1 MRATA
6 PAHRHD
12 RLALRL
18 SVIISRLLAGESL
31 SPKAL
36 SGEFGVSERTL
47 RRDFSQRLLHLDLI
61 SDNGCWRLR
70 TNPMRDHTPGA
81 LAFARNTGIARL
93 IPSQSRQLM
102 QLLMDENGTSPC
114 LIGHVQQP
122 AGILP
127 DCFQRLAEGIYH
139 HRLVSLLI
147 MGIRHDHLEPYRLI
161 FSQANWYLV
170 ACRQGS
176 IHVFSLDEII
186 SVSLSEQHF
195 RHRNE
200 TNALIAMEDFINAL
214 PHFHFISNVI
224 HTFREHPPEPHT
236 SPRGVKT

>member
-1 MRATA
+1 MRATD

-31 SPKAL
+31 SLKAL

-47 RRDFSQRLLHLDLI
+47 RRDFSQRLLHLDLTG
-61 SDNGCWRLR
+61 DNGCWRLR

-81 LAFARNTGIARL
+81 LAFARNTGIARI

-114 LIGHVQQP
+114 LIGHVQHP
-122 AGILP
+122 SRILP

-139 HRLVSLLI
+139 HRLVSLLVK
-147 MGIRHDHLEPYRLI
+147 GIRHDHLEPYRLI
-161 FSQANWYLV
+161 FSHVCWYLV
-170 ACRQGS
+170 ASQYGAIR
-176 IHVFSLDEII
+176 VFRVEEVT
-186 SVSLSEQHF
+186 SVSLSERSF
-195 RHRNE
+195 HRRSE
-200 TNALIAMEDFINAL
+200 TSALIVDADFINAL

-224 HTFREHPPEPHT
+224 HTFRELSPEPKT
-236 SPRGVKT
+236 RPKGVKT

>member
-1 MRATA
+1 MRATD

-31 SPKAL
+31 SLKVL
-36 SGEFGVSERTL
+36 SVEFSVSERTL
-47 RRDFSQRLLHLDLI
+47 RRDFSQRLLHLDII
-61 SDNGCWRLR
+61 SDNGTWRLR

-139 HRLVSLLI
+139 HRMVSLLVK
-147 MGIRHDHLEPYRLI
+147 GIRHDHLEPYRLI
-161 FSQANWYLV
+161 FSQACWYLV
-170 ACRQGS
+170 ASQYGAIR
-176 IHVFSLDEII
+176 VFRVEEVT
-186 SVSLSEQHF
+186 SVSLSERSF
-195 RHRNE
+195 HRRSE
-200 TNALIAMEDFINAL
+200 TSALIVDADFINAL

-224 HTFREHPPEPHT
+224 HTFRELSPEFQTRPK
-236 SPRGVKT
+236 GVKT

>member
-1 MRATA
+1 MRATD

-31 SPKAL
+31 SLKAL

-47 RRDFSQRLLHLDLI
+47 RRDFSQRLLHLDLTG
-61 SDNGCWRLR
+61 DNGCWRLR
-70 TNPMRDHTPGA
+70 TNPVRDHTPGA

-93 IPSQSRQLM
+93 IPSQSRHLM

-114 LIGHVQQP
+114 LIGDVHQP

-127 DCFQRLAEGIYH
+127 DCFQRLAEAIYH
-139 HRLVSLLI
+139 HRMVSLLVK
-147 MGIRHDHLEPYRLI
+147 GIHHDHLEPYRLI
-161 FSQANWYLV
+161 FSQACWFLV
-170 ACRQGS
+170 ACRQGA
-176 IHVFSLDEII
+176 IHVFSLQEII
-186 SVSLSEQHF
+186 SVSLSEQYF

-200 TNALIAMEDFINAL
+200 TNALIAMEAFINAL

-224 HTFREHPPEPHT
+224 HTFRELSPEPHT
-236 SPRGVKT
+236 RPKGVKT

>member
-1 MRATA
+1 MRATD

-18 SVIISRLLAGESL
+18 SFIISRLLAGESL
-31 SPKAL
+31 SLKAL
-36 SGEFGVSERTL
+36 SVEFGVSERTL
-47 RRDFSQRLLHLDLI
+47 RRDFSQRLLHLDLTG
-61 SDNGCWRLR
+61 DNGYWRLR

-93 IPSQSRQLM
+93 IPSQSRHLM

-122 AGILP
+122 ARILP

-139 HRLVSLLI
+139 HRLVSLLVK
-147 MGIRHDHLEPYRLI
+147 GIRHDHLEPYRLI
-161 FSQANWYLV
+161 FSQARWYLV
-170 ACRQGS
+170 ACRQGV

-224 HTFREHPPEPHT
+224 HTFRELSPEPHT
-236 SPRGVKT
+236 RPKGVKT

>member
-1 MRATA
+1 MRATD

-31 SPKAL
+31 SLKAL

-47 RRDFSQRLLHLDLI
+47 RRDSSQRLLHLDLTG
-61 SDNGCWRLR
+61 DNGFWHLR

-102 QLLMDENGTSPC
+102 QLLMDESGTSPC
-114 LIGHVQQP
+114 LIGHVQHP

-139 HRLVSLLI
+139 HRMVSLLVK
-147 MGIRHDHLEPYRLI
+147 GIRHDHLEPYRLI
-161 FSQANWYLV
+161 FSQAYWYLV
-170 ACRQGS
+170 ASQYGAIR
-176 IHVFSLDEII
+176 VFRVEEVT
-186 SVSLSEQHF
+186 SVSLSERSF
-195 RHRNE
+195 HRRSE
-200 TNALIAMEDFINAL
+200 TSALIVDADFINAL

-224 HTFREHPPEPHT
+224 HTFREHSPEPQT
-236 SPRGVKT
+236 RPKGVKT

>member
-1 MRATA
+1 MRATD

-31 SPKAL
+31 SLKAL

-47 RRDFSQRLLHLDLI
+47 RRDFHQRLLHLDLTGE
-61 SDNGCWRLR
+61 NGCWRLR

-139 HRLVSLLI
+139 HRLVSLLVK
-147 MGIRHDHLEPYRLI
+147 GIRHDHIEPYRLI
-161 FSQANWYLV
+161 FSQACWYLV
-170 ACRQGS
+170 ASQYGAIR
-176 IHVFSLDEII
+176 VFRVEEVT
-186 SVSLSEQHF
+186 SVSLSERSF
-195 RHRNE
+195 HRRSE
-200 TNALIAMEDFINAL
+200 TSALIVDSDFINAL

-224 HTFREHPPEPHT
+224 HTFRAHPP
-236 SPRGVKT
+236 SPQVSPKGVKT

>member
-1 MRATA
+1 MRATDS
-6 PAHRHD
+6 AHRHD

-31 SPKAL
+31 SLKAL

-47 RRDFSQRLLHLDLI
+47 RRDFSQRLLHLDLTG
-61 SDNGCWRLR
+61 DNGCWRLR

-114 LIGHVQQP
+114 LIGHVHQP

-127 DCFQRLAEGIYH
+127 DCFQRLAEAIYH
-139 HRLVSLLI
+139 HRMVSLLVK
-147 MGIRHDHLEPYRLI
+147 GIRHDHLEPYRLI
-161 FSQANWYLV
+161 FSQACWFLV
-170 ACRQGS
+170 ASQYGAIR
-176 IHVFSLDEII
+176 VFRVEEVT
-186 SVSLSEQHF
+186 SVSLSERSFQ
-195 RHRNE
+195 RRSE
-200 TNALIAMEDFINAL
+200 TSALIVDADFINAL

-224 HTFREHPPEPHT
+224 HTFRELSPEPHT
-236 SPRGVKT
+236 RPKGVKT

>member
-1 MRATA
+1 MRATD

-12 RLALRL
+12 KLALRL

-31 SPKAL
+31 SMKAL
-36 SGEFGVSERTL
+36 SAEFGVSERTL
-47 RRDFSQRLLHLDLI
+47 RRDFHQRLLHLDLTG
-61 SDNGCWRLR
+61 DNGCWRLR

-127 DCFQRLAEGIYH
+127 DCFQRLAEGVYH
-139 HRLVSLLI
+139 HRMVSLLVK
-147 MGIRHDHLEPYRLI
+147 GIRHDHLEPYRLI
-161 FSQANWYLV
+161 FSHADWYLV
-170 ACRQGS
+170 ASQYGAIR
-176 IHVFSLDEII
+176 VFRVEEVT
-186 SVSLSEQHF
+186 SVSLSERSF
-195 RHRNE
+195 HRRSE
-200 TNALIAMEDFINAL
+200 TSALIVDADFINAL

-224 HTFREHPPEPHT
+224 HTFRAHPPGQPQ
-236 SPRGVKT
+236 RR

>member
-1 MRATA
+1 MRATD

-31 SPKAL
+31 SLKAL

-47 RRDFSQRLLHLDLI
+47 RRDFSQRLLHLDLTG
-61 SDNGCWRLR
+61 DNGFWRLR
-70 TNPMRDHTPGA
+70 TNPMRDHTPGV

-102 QLLMDENGTSPC
+102 QLLMDESGTSPC
-114 LIGHVQQP
+114 LIGHVQHP

-139 HRLVSLLI
+139 HRMVSLLVK
-147 MGIRHDHLEPYRLI
+147 GIRHDHLEPYRLI
-161 FSQANWYLV
+161 FSQAYWYLV
-170 ACRQGS
+170 ASQYGAIR
-176 IHVFSLDEII
+176 VFRVEEVT
-186 SVSLSEQHF
+186 SVSLSERSF
-195 RHRNE
+195 HRRSE
-200 TNALIAMEDFINAL
+200 TSALIVDADFINAL

-224 HTFREHPPEPHT
+224 HTFREHSPEPQT
-236 SPRGVKT
+236 RPKGVKT

>member
-1 MRATA
+1 MGATE

-18 SVIISRLLAGESL
+18 SVIISRLFAGESL
-31 SPKAL
+31 SLKAL

-47 RRDFSQRLLHLDLI
+47 RRDFSQRLLHLDLTG
-61 SDNGCWRLR
+61 DNGCWRLR

-114 LIGHVQQP
+114 LIGHVHQP

-139 HRLVSLLI
+139 HRMVSLLVK
-147 MGIRHDHLEPYRLI
+147 GIRHDHLEPYRLI
-161 FSQANWYLV
+161 FSHADWYLV
-170 ACRQGS
+170 ASQYGAIR
-176 IHVFSLDEII
+176 VFRVEEVT
-186 SVSLSEQHF
+186 SVSLSERSF
-195 RHRNE
+195 HRRSE
-200 TNALIAMEDFINAL
+200 TSALIVDADFINAL

-224 HTFREHPPEPHT
+224 HTFRDLSPEPHT
-236 SPRGVKT
+236 RPKGVKT

>member
-1 MRATA
+1 MRATD

-31 SPKAL
+31 SLKAL

-47 RRDFSQRLLHLDLI
+47 RRDFSQRLLHLDLTG
-61 SDNGCWRLR
+61 DNGCWRLR

-81 LAFARNTGIARL
+81 LAFARNTGIARI

-114 LIGHVQQP
+114 LIGHVQHP
-122 AGILP
+122 SRILP

-139 HRLVSLLI
+139 HRLVSLLVK
-147 MGIRHDHLEPYRLI
+147 GIRHDHLEPYRLI
-161 FSQANWYLV
+161 FSHACWYLV
-170 ACRQGS
+170 ASQYGAIR
-176 IHVFSLDEII
+176 VFRVEEVT
-186 SVSLSEQHF
+186 SVSLSERSF
-195 RHRNE
+195 HRRSE
-200 TNALIAMEDFINAL
+200 TSALIVDADFINAL
-214 PHFHFISNVI
+214 PHFHLISNVI
-224 HTFREHPPEPHT
+224 HTFRELSPEPKT
-236 SPRGVKT
+236 RPKGVKT

>member
-1 MRATA
+1 MRAMD

-18 SVIISRLLAGESL
+18 SVIISRLLTGEALSL
-31 SPKAL
+31 KAL
-36 SGEFGVSERTL
+36 SDEFGVSERTL
-47 RRDFSQRLLHLDLI
+47 RRDFHQRLLHMDI
-61 SDNGCWRLR
+61 TGDNGTWRLR

-127 DCFQRLAEGIYH
+127 ECFQRLAESIYY
-139 HRLVSLLI
+139 HRVVSLLVK
-147 MGIRHDHLEPYRLI
+147 GIRHDNLEPYRLI
-161 FSQANWYLV
+161 YTHSHWYLV
-170 ACRQGS
+170 ACQYGAIR
-176 IHVFSLDEII
+176 VFRVEDVT
-186 SVSLSEQHF
+186 SVPLSEQHF
-195 RHRNE
+195 RRSIV
-200 TNALIAMEDFINAL
+200 TSALIVDEDFINAL

-224 HTFREHPPEPHT
+224 HTFRERPPEPQT
-236 SPRGVKT
+236 RLKGVKT